1 MSSLYGI
8 LAKQNPLNDENNPVK
23 NITVF
28 LLQLIIIIIL
38 CRILSFG
45 LKFIKQPPVVGE
57 IIAGI
62 LLGPTAFGAIP
73 GFTQTIFSDE
83 HKALLS
89 LTSNV
94 GLALF
99 LFLVGL
105 ETDIDLMKRLW
116 KETMVTTIPGLLVP
130 FGVSVGVSVLM
141 YQEFADPSIN
151 FIGFFLFIA
160 TSMAVTA
167 LSILSRIL
175 VELNIIST
183 KLGAIAIAAGVCND
197 AMGYILLAISTAV
210 SSGGDQINAL
220 WELLC
225 LIGEV
230 IFMWFVTRHIISYF
244 YRRNEYKL
252 TTGIATLTIVGALI
266 SSWFTDILGL
276 HPMVGAFAFGAC
288 CPHEHDFPEKMTER
302 IETPIMIFLLPLYFV
317 SSGLNTNFILL
328 DSGKIWGLI
337 FLLLAATFISKG
349 GCTAVS
355 CLLVGLPWRQAM
367 CVAFLMQSKGVIELV
382 ILSVGLELGVISEL
396 VYAQL
401 VMVFI
406 LTTLTV
412 RPLADWVYLN
422 RIDLHAHPVD
432 EKDIEKNEGGIT
444 QEESPSASKSVLIVF
459 NTMAPPLTPTLKFL
473 SLLSSSTPG
482 FNVVNLHLHA
492 IDITSRAYIARATAA
507 EYLGHS
513 HMNINSEGLELV
525 NALTSFEK
533 LSGLVNT
540 HHKSTSLL
548 VERVDHVRVTLEY
561 MQSISTSGIVITP
574 WIPSS
579 GAFGT
584 AATTIANDI
593 NKPRSFAGALLKESQ
608 YIAEMGVIVQ
618 PLDIL
623 RHASSHAKKSPR
635 RPKVLLIFF
644 GGKDDD
650 CAREIVR
657 RIQSVDVVIL
667 NLTIQSETHESKLA
681 QEAELTQMVSPGMGL
696 PQKHDDNT
704 LHGQITMVAPGI
716 QESRGL
722 SHMFHRR
729 ASHDVGAGG
738 LGDDEGGGEGATAS
752 AQNDAPDT
760 PPDGTPHRI
769 DIKVDA
775 ESILT
780 TLLDSLHSAL
790 PDPHSE
796 DMVVV
801 GRAKLDQQR
810 TSLFRSQAEELLRGN
825 AYDISTEERGEIS
838 DIGRVLGSVAQSVS
852 LDLGCSNKR
861 NEMGCPQ
868 VLVVQ
873 SKSVPEETAVDAE
886 V

>member
-1 MSSLYGI
+1 
-8 LAKQNPLNDENNPVK
+8 
-23 NITVF
+23 
-28 LLQLIIIIIL
+28 
-38 CRILSFG
+38 
-45 LKFIKQPPVVGE
+45 
-57 IIAGI
+57 
-62 LLGPTAFGAIP
+62 
-73 GFTQTIFSDE
+73 
-83 HKALLS
+83 
-89 LTSNV
+89 
-94 GLALF
+94 
-99 LFLVGL
+99 
-105 ETDIDLMKRLW
+105 MKRLW
-116 KETMVTTIPGLLVP
+116 KETLVTTIPGLLVP

-141 YQEFADPSIN
+141 YQLFADPSIN

-210 SSGGDQINAL
+210 SSGGDQLNAL

-230 IFMWFVTRHIISYF
+230 IFMWFVIRHIISYF

-317 SSGLNTNFILL
+317 ASGLNTNFILL

-337 FLLLAATFISKG
+337 ILLLVATFISKG

-355 CLLVGLPWRQAM
+355 CRLVGLPWRQAM

-412 RPLADWVYLN
+412 RPLADWIYLK

-432 EKDIEKNEGGIT
+432 EKEDIEKNEGGIT
-444 QEESPSASKSVLIVF
+444 DAPPSASKSVLIVF
-459 NTMAPPLTPTLKFL
+459 NTMAPPLGPTLKFL
-473 SLLSSSTPG
+473 SLISSSTPG
-482 FNVVNLHLHA
+482 FTVANLHLHA

-533 LSGLVNT
+533 LSGLANT

-561 MQSISTSGIVITP
+561 MQSISSAGIIITP

-584 AATTIANDI
+584 TATTIANDI
-593 NKPRSFAGALLKESQ
+593 NKPRSFAGALLKEAQ
-608 YIAEMGVIVQ
+608 YLAEMGVIVQ
-618 PLDIL
+618 PLDII
-623 RHASSHAKKSPR
+623 RHAGSARKAHR
-635 RPKVLLIFF
+635 RPKVVLLFF

-650 CAREIVR
+650 CAL
-657 RIQSVDVVIL
+657 DVVGRIHAADVLVL
-667 NLTIQSETHESKLA
+667 NFTIRSETHESRMR
-681 QEAELTQMVSPGMGL
+681 QEAELNEMVTGTQP
-696 PQKHDDNT
+696 KHDDNT
-704 LHGQITMVAPGI
+704 LHGQVTMVAPGI
-716 QESRGL
+716 KESRGL

-729 ASHDVGAGG
+729 PSHEHSVADAGE
-738 LGDDEGGGEGATAS
+738 GDDAA
-752 AQNDAPDT
+752 
-760 PPDGTPHRI
+760 HRV
-769 DIKVDA
+769 DIHVDA

-780 TLLDSLHSAL
+780 TLLDTLHNSL

-810 TSLFRSQAEELLRGN
+810 TSLFRSQAEELLSGN
-825 AYDISTEERGEIS
+825 TYDISSEERGDIS
-838 DIGRVLGSVAQSVS
+838 DIGRVLG
-852 LDLGCSNKR
+852 
-861 NEMGCPQ
+861 
-868 VLVVQ
+868 
-873 SKSVPEETAVDAE
+873 KSDPAC
-886 V
+886 

>member
-1 MSSLYGI
+1 MSSMYGI
-8 LAKQNPLNDENNPVK
+8 LAKQNPLNDENSPVK

-62 LLGPTAFGAIP
+62 LLGPTAFGDIP
-73 GFTQTIFSDE
+73 GFTQTIFSSE
-83 HKALLS
+83 NRALLT

-94 GLALF
+94 GLSLF

-116 KETMVTTIPGLLVP
+116 KETLVTTIPGLLVP

-141 YQEFADPSIN
+141 YQMFADPSIN
-151 FIGFFLFIA
+151 FVGFFLFIA

-210 SSGGDQINAL
+210 SSGGDQLNAL

-230 IFMWFVTRHIISYF
+230 VFMWFVIRHIISYF
-244 YRRNEYKL
+244 YRKNEYRL

-317 SSGLNTNFILL
+317 ASGLNTNFILL

-337 FLLLAATFISKG
+337 VLLLVATFISKG

-355 CLLVGLPWRQAM
+355 CRMVGLPWRQAM

-382 ILSVGLELGVISEL
+382 ILSVGLELGVISDL

-432 EKDIEKNEGGIT
+432 EKNDIEKNEAGANVPEAGAADTKNI
-444 QEESPSASKSVLIVF
+444 LIVF
-459 NTMAPPLTPTLKFL
+459 NTMAPPLGPTLKFL
-473 SLLSSSTPG
+473 SHLASPTPS
-482 FNVVNLHLHA
+482 FSVTNLHLHA
-492 IDITSRAYIARATAA
+492 IDTTSRAYIARATAA

-525 NALTSFEK
+525 NALTAFEK
-533 LSGLVNT
+533 LSGLVNAQD
-540 HHKSTSLL
+540 KSTSLL

-561 MQSISTSGIVITP
+561 MRSISESALIVTP
-574 WIPSS
+574 WIPSAAS
-579 GAFGT
+579 GGAGSGVT
-584 AATTIANDI
+584 LANDI
-593 NKPRSFAGALLKESQ
+593 NKPRSFAGALLKECQHS
-608 YIAEMGVIVQ
+608 AELGVIVQ
-618 PLDIL
+618 PLDIIGHHVST
-623 RHASSHAKKSPR
+623 RKSTR
-635 RPKVLLIFF
+635 RPKVILLFF
-644 GGKDDD
+644 GGKDDE
-650 CAREIVR
+650 CAL
-657 RIQSVDVVIL
+657 DVVKRIHASGSSAEVVVC
-667 NLTIQSETHESKLA
+667 NFVIKSETAESKRQ
-681 QEAELTQMVSPGMGL
+681 QEQELSEMFTGQAP
-696 PQKHDDNT
+696 KHDENT
-704 LHGQITMVAPGI
+704 LHGQVTMVAPGI
-716 QESRGL
+716 KESRGL

-729 ASHDVGAGG
+729 PSHDVAGPGVDAAADGAQ
-738 LGDDEGGGEGATAS
+738 DVDTAITL
-752 AQNDAPDT
+752 QK
-760 PPDGTPHRI
+760 I
-769 DIKVDA
+769 DIQVDA
-775 ESILT
+775 ESILAT
-780 TLLDSLHSAL
+780 TIETLHSVLA
-790 PDPHSE
+790 DAHSE

-810 TSLFRSQAEELLRGN
+810 TSLFRAQAEEMLRGN
-825 AYDISTEERGEIS
+825 AYNVSADERSEIS
-838 DIGRVLGSVAQSVS
+838 DVGRVLGSVAQTVT
-852 LDLGCSNKR
+852 LDLGCTNSR
-861 NEMGCPQ
+861 NEHGCPQ
-868 VLVVQ
+868 ILVVQ
-873 SKSVPEETAVDAE
+873 SKSVKEEHEGVAAQE